1 VVNVSHNRDG
11 KITEFWASTT
21 DPEATI
27 DFWA

>member
-1 VVNVSHNRDG
+1 MNVSHNDTDG

-21 DPEATI
+21 DPQATL